1 MPISGTLFLVLP
13 ANFFI
18 LPAVFLLLAGFSIA
32 HAACETDHFDL
43 STKVTYIFDGD
54 TIEIESGER
63 VRLVGVNTPELG
75 RDGRKPEAFAQK
87 AKKQLTQLIRQHDN
101 RVKLRYGTQRRDK
114 YNRLLAHVYLSN
126 GASVSEWLLERGLAT
141 ALTVPPN
148 TWLHSCYQSAENSAK
163 SANRG
168 LWSLPEYQPIES
180 TALKPGD
187 TGFHLI
193 RGKVIRVGHSKKS
206 IWLNLAGN
214 TALRIDRKDLRY
226 FQNLKPESLLD
237 KTLIARG
244 WLYSYNEEMRL
255 RIRHPAAIEI
265 IQ

>member
-1 MPISGTLFLVLP
+1 MFLP
-13 ANFFI
+13 AKFFT
-18 LPAVFLLLAGFSIA
+18 LPAVFLLLACFSIA
-32 HAACETDHFDL
+32 HAACEADHFDL
-43 STKVTYIFDGD
+43 STKVTHIFDGD
-54 TIEIESGER
+54 TIEIESGEH
-63 VRLVGVNTPELG
+63 VRLIGVNTPELG
-75 RDGRKPEAFAQK
+75 RDGRKPEAYAQI
-87 AKKQLTQLIRQHDN
+87 AKKQLTQLIRQHDH

-126 GASVSEWLLERGLAT
+126 RASISEWLLEQGLAT

-148 TWLHSCYQSAENSAK
+148 TWSNSCYQSAESNAK
-163 SANRG
+163 SASRG
-168 LWSLPEYQPIES
+168 IWSLPEYQPIES

-193 RGKVIRVGHSKKS
+193 RGRVIRIGRSKKS

-226 FQNLKPESLLD
+226 FQHLKPESLMD

-244 WLYSYNEEMRL
+244 WLYSYNKEMRL
-255 RIRHPAAIEI
+255 RIRHPAAIKI
-265 IQ
+265 IQKN